1 MKRDKITV
9 NVTPKMKYK
18 IDGYVKNDD
27 YKSQSE
33 FCNKALEFYIV
44 YLENADNDYLGQVI
58 TQTVSSIAEFHADR
72 ISDMLFKMAVGLEKQ
87 SLLNVYP
94 DDDEEYLEE
103 IAIENVQKRHGRLYD

>member
-18 IDGYVKNDD
+18 IDGYVKNED

-33 FCNKALEFYIV
+33 FCNKALEFYIS
-44 YLENADNDYLGQVI
+44 YLENADNDYLGKTI
-58 TQTVSSIAEFHADR
+58 TQTVNAVAEYHADR
-72 ISDMLFKMAVGLEKQ
+72 ISDMLFKVAVSIEKQ
-87 SLLNVYP
+87 SLLNAYP

-103 IAIENVQKRHGRLYD
+103 IAIENVQKRYGRF

>member
-33 FCNKALEFYIV
+33 FCNRAIEFYIS
-44 YLENADNDYLGQVI
+44 YLENADNDYLGKTI
-58 TQTVSSIAEFHADR
+58 TQTVNAVAEYHTDR
-72 ISDMLFKMAVGLEKQ
+72 ISDMLFKMAVSIEKR
-87 SLLNVYP
+87 SLLNTYP
-94 DDDEEYLEE
+94 DDDEDYLEE
-103 IAIENVQKRHGRLYD
+103 IAIENVKKRIGKL

>member
-33 FCNKALEFYIV
+33 FCNKALEFYIS

-58 TQTVSSIAEFHADR
+58 TQTVSSIAEYHTDR
-72 ISDMLFKMAVGLEKQ
+72 ISDMLFKMAVGFERQ
-87 SLLNVYP
+87 NLLNAYP
-94 DDDEEYLEE
+94 ECDEDYLEE
-103 IAIENVQKRHGRLYD
+103 IAIENVQKRYR

>member
-33 FCNKALEFYIV
+33 FYIS
-44 YLENADNDYLGQVI
+44 YLENADNDYLGRVI
-58 TQTVSSIAEFHADR
+58 TQTVNAVAEHHTDR
-72 ISDMLFKMAVGLEKQ
+72 LSDILFKMAAGFEKQ
-87 SLLNVYP
+87 ILLNAY
-94 DDDEEYLEE
+94 
-103 IAIENVQKRHGRLYD
+103 

>member
-33 FCNKALEFYIV
+33 FCNKALEFYIS
-44 YLENADNDYLGQVI
+44 YLENADNDYLGTVI
-58 TQTVSSIAEFHADR
+58 TQTVNAVAEIHADR
-72 ISDMLFKMAVGLEKQ
+72 ISDMLFKMAVSIEKQ
-87 SLLNVYP
+87 NLLNAYP
-94 DDDEEYLEE
+94 DDKESLEE
-103 IAIENVQKRHGRLYD
+103 VAIENVQKRHGRL

>member
-33 FCNKALEFYIV
+33 FCNKALEFYIS
-44 YLENADNDYLGQVI
+44 YLENADNDYLGTVI
-58 TQTVSSIAEFHADR
+58 SQTVNAVAEFNTDR
-72 ISDMLFKMAVGLEKQ
+72 ISDMFFKMAVSFEKQ
-87 SLLNVYP
+87 TLLNAYP
-94 DDDEEYLEE
+94 EYDEEYLEE
-103 IAIENVQKRHGRLYD
+103 IAIENVQKRHGKL

>member
-1 MKRDKITV
+1 M

-33 FCNKALEFYIV
+33 FCNKAIEFYIS
-44 YLENADNDYLGQVI
+44 YLENADNDYIGKVI
-58 TQTVSSIAEFHADR
+58 TQTVNAVAEHHADR
-72 ISDMLFKMAVGLEKQ
+72 ISDMLFKMAVSIEKQ
-87 SLLNVYP
+87 SLLNSYP

-103 IAIENVQKRHGRLYD
+103 IAIENVKKQYRD